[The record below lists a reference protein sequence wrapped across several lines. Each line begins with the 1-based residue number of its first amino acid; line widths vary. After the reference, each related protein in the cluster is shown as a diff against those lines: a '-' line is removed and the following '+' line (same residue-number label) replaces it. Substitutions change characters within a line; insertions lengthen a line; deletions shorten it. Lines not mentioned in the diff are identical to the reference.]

1 MKRAPTSSTQ
11 ATHQCSTHN
20 GRKYFT
26 AHSCHW
32 DVDTAFLYL
41 VNQSKKQPCYT
52 SRQWPKWCILQ
63 HRTVWAICYFM
74 DFNVDFRVCF
84 AQPPH
89 PLPKH
94 PHKYR
99 LLQIKSPRLGRLE
112 LKQSLVSMLD
122 IPQGFGDCHRHTVKS
137 KFNHKG
143 YFCQPLWGEA
153 QWVHIQS
160 YIPALRMSCFP
171 PRQGRRRTL
180 ADRSLPA
187 MGVGRLLMAL
197 LRYKYKYTQTNT
209 HIQTGQRWVGCWWTR
224 WKISLDGDSFV
235 NFSGSRRSSI
245 TGTCQLRETH
255 EKNNKWQ
262 TWASAGVEDENNE
275 RKSKEEKEAG
285 ANDGRKNVHSD
296 RTWFTIEV

>member
-1 MKRAPTSSTQ
+1 M
-11 ATHQCSTHN
+11 QCSTHN

-32 DVDTAFLYL
+32 DVETAFLYL

-99 LLQIKSPRLGRLE
+99 LLQIKSPRLGHLE
-112 LKQSLVSMLD
+112 LKQNLVSMLD

-143 YFCQPLWGEA
+143 YFCQTSLRRGS
-153 QWVHIQS
+153 VSS
-160 YIPALRMSCFP
+160 YSKL
-171 PRQGRRRTL
+171 
-180 ADRSLPA
+180 
-187 MGVGRLLMAL
+187 
-197 LRYKYKYTQTNT
+197 Y
-209 HIQTGQRWVGCWWTR
+209 
-224 WKISLDGDSFV
+224 
-235 NFSGSRRSSI
+235 SGSPYELLPSSS
-245 TGTCQLRETH
+245 G
-255 EKNNKWQ
+255 EK
-262 TWASAGVEDENNE
+262 ADS
-275 RKSKEEKEAG
+275 
-285 ANDGRKNVHSD
+285 GR
-296 RTWFTIEV
+296 